1 MKSNQELIDI
11 IVNYLSVNKLASQ
24 QDLRKLTNSS
34 VKRMKELAD
43 AGHFVYPKKIPLNK
57 RALLSDQANWRRFT
71 LTNVVRSKNLINRH
85 HLNFEK

>member
-57 RALLSDQANWRRFT
+57 RASLSDQANWRRFT
-71 LTNVVRSKNLINRH
+71 LTNVVRSKNSINRH